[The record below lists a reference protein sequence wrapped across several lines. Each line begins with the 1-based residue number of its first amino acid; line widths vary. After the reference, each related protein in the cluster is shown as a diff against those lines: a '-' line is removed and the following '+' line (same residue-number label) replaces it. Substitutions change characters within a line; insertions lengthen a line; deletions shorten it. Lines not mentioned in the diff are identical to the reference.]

1 MNEYILSWDKE
12 TCPTLFKRKEY
23 KKLQEEFPGAFLDEN
38 IYEITVENIEMFAKA
53 NKRVHPSTTV
63 KNGKDVLLENELKLC
78 ESINKKIEDYLE
90 LK

>member
-78 ESINKKIEDYLE
+78 ESINKKN
-90 LK
+90 